1 MISNSAHPF
10 LSLLTSL
17 ILFFGFYEIG
27 KFAVSK
33 FSLKSLIQ
41 NVSSCEFQ
49 YTSIGI
55 VIISL
60 ILFPLVAFTN
70 SAKFILIIFSI
81 ILFVFGIKFLKSIK
95 QIFLNFKI
103 EKKDLF
109 FYVFILI
116 VSLYF
121 LLALS
126 PLTAADVLDYHSGVA
141 LNILRF
147 DRYILLPEWFTGLQ
161 AGHGETLISLG
172 FSVGAEQFG
181 SLIQFSSILCISGI
195 IIKFSENQRDLWSK
209 YFLVVTVL
217 TCPIL
222 IFLLSGNKPQIFYSS
237 LLFFAFALNFVKL
250 KNKKE
255 ILISYLI
262 INILICLCVMGKFS
276 FNLSGGLVWLF
287 STLNFINKE
296 NYRRLIIIPISV
308 FAFLFLPFIYWKYIN
323 LGGNFFTYLYSP
335 FPLHL
340 PGYETFLNHNRGS
353 QEIPLPNFLF
363 YTSMSRL
370 TEFLALSPIYFIILI
385 FFIKQ
390 KKNIS
395 IILLMVLAFVLIS
408 NLYASPS
415 ARYYLD
421 VILWL
426 TIGVTFLKNF
436 KINNIL
442 KILFFPQVLMT
453 VVILIYSVYNF
464 LPGSFS
470 KKLYRDVKN
479 NYAYM
484 YSGFEWLN
492 EIVPDNSKILIINRP
507 IANYKEFAV
516 SGNFNYFTN
525 KDEAIYYKNLIKKY
539 DLELI
544 AYFGNKADLMHL
556 KNCALELFKK
566 KENVGFH
573 ATRNPFNK
581 GSYYNG
587 YIYHFDNNKLPNC

>member
-1 MISNSAHPF
+1 M
-10 LSLLTSL
+10 
-17 ILFFGFYEIG
+17 
-27 KFAVSK
+27 
-33 FSLKSLIQ
+33 
-41 NVSSCEFQ
+41 
-49 YTSIGI
+49 
-55 VIISL
+55 
-60 ILFPLVAFTN
+60 
-70 SAKFILIIFSI
+70 
-81 ILFVFGIKFLKSIK
+81 
-95 QIFLNFKI
+95 
-103 EKKDLF
+103 
-109 FYVFILI
+109 
-116 VSLYF
+116 SLYF

-296 NYRRLIIIPISV
+296 NYRRLIVIPISV

-353 QEIPLPNFLF
+353 QEIPFPNFLF

-390 KKNIS
+390 KKKYFYNFINGVS
-395 IILLMVLAFVLIS
+395 FCS
-408 NLYASPS
+408 NLKSL
-415 ARYYLD
+415 R
-421 VILWL
+421 I
-426 TIGVTFLKNF
+426 TK
-436 KINNIL
+436 
-442 KILFFPQVLMT
+442 
-453 VVILIYSVYNF
+453 
-464 LPGSFS
+464 
-470 KKLYRDVKN
+470 R
-479 NYAYM
+479 
-484 YSGFEWLN
+484 
-492 EIVPDNSKILIINRP
+492 
-507 IANYKEFAV
+507 
-516 SGNFNYFTN
+516 
-525 KDEAIYYKNLIKKY
+525 
-539 DLELI
+539 
-544 AYFGNKADLMHL
+544 
-556 KNCALELFKK
+556 
-566 KENVGFH
+566 
-573 ATRNPFNK
+573 
-581 GSYYNG
+581 
-587 YIYHFDNNKLPNC
+587 